1 MSLCLQSTVWHDAP
15 PPTTGVPVSFRLVA
29 AFALTIALAFGNPE
43 RAKAHAIIVDSSPSV
58 GTEVPGP
65 DVAVMLHYNN
75 RIDKSRSRLTLM
87 IGEQPLV
94 KLPIDEGGAP
104 DVITAKATGLA
115 PGAYRLRWQ
124 VLALDGHITRGEI
137 PFVVTAP

>member
-1 MSLCLQSTVWHDAP
+1 MICCYKP
-15 PPTTGVPVSFRLVA
+15 PSNVGVPVSIRLSTLFVA
-29 AFALTIALAFGNPE
+29 ALTVALALWSPD
-43 RAKAHAIIVDSSPSV
+43 RAQAHAIIVDSSPSV
-58 GTEVPGP
+58 GTEMPGP
-65 DVAVMLHYNN
+65 DVTMTLHYNN
-75 RIDKSRSRLTLM
+75 RIDKTRSRLTLM
-87 IGEQPLV
+87 VGEKPFL

-137 PFVVTAP
+137 PFTVTAP

>member
-1 MSLCLQSTVWHDAP
+1 MSI
-15 PPTTGVPVSFRLVA
+15 RLSA
-29 AFALTIALAFGNPE
+29 LFAIALTAALALWSPD
-43 RAKAHAIIVDSSPSV
+43 RAQAHAIIVNSSPSV

-65 DVAVMLHYNN
+65 DVAVSLHYNN
-75 RIDKSRSRLTLM
+75 RIDKARSRLTLM

-94 KLPIDEGGAP
+94 KLPIEDGGAP

-137 PFVVTAP
+137 PFTVTAP

>member
-1 MSLCLQSTVWHDAP
+1 MMRRLPSP
-15 PPTTGVPVSFRLVA
+15 GVAVFLRLSA
-29 AFALTIALAFGNPE
+29 ALVITLTAALVFWSQD
-43 RAKAHAIIVDSSPSV
+43 RAQAHAIIVESSPSV
-58 GTEVPGP
+58 GTEMPGP
-65 DVAVMLHYNN
+65 DVAVALHYNN
-75 RIDKSRSRLTLM
+75 RIDKARSRLTLLV
-87 IGEQPLV
+87 GEQTIL

-137 PFVVTAP
+137 PFTVTAP

>member
-1 MSLCLQSTVWHDAP
+1 M
-15 PPTTGVPVSFRLVA
+15 SFRCAA
-29 AFALTIALAFGNPE
+29 AFAFALIVALVFGNAE
-43 RAKAHAIIVDSSPSV
+43 RAQAHAIIVDSSPSV

-65 DVAVMLHYNN
+65 DVAVTLHYNN
-75 RIDKSRSRLTLM
+75 RIDKTRSRLTLM
-87 IGEQPLV
+87 IGEQPFA

-104 DVITAKATGLA
+104 DVITAKAMGLA

>member
-1 MSLCLQSTVWHDAP
+1 M
-15 PPTTGVPVSFRLVA
+15 FIRLSVA
-29 AFALTIALAFGNPE
+29 FAAALAFALVLWSPHGAQ
-43 RAKAHAIIVDSSPSV
+43 AHAIIVDSSPSV

-65 DVAVMLHYNN
+65 DVAMTLHYNN
-75 RIDKSRSRLTLM
+75 RIDKTRSRLTLM
-87 IGEQPLV
+87 VGEQPFL

-137 PFVVTAP
+137 PFTVTAP

>member
-1 MSLCLQSTVWHDAP
+1 M
-15 PPTTGVPVSFRLVA
+15 SFRLSA
-29 AFALTIALAFGNPE
+29 AFAVCLTAALAFWSLG
-43 RAKAHAIIVDSSPSV
+43 RAEAHAIIVDSSPSV

-65 DVAVMLHYNN
+65 DVAVTLHYNN
-75 RIDKSRSRLTLM
+75 RIDKTRSRLTLM
-87 IGEQPLV
+87 VGEQPFA
-94 KLPIDEGGAP
+94 KLPIDEGGTP

-137 PFVVTAP
+137 PFVVTTP

>member
-1 MSLCLQSTVWHDAP
+1 MSI
-15 PPTTGVPVSFRLVA
+15 RLSA
-29 AFALTIALAFGNPE
+29 AFAVALTAALALGSQG
-43 RAKAHAIIVDSSPSV
+43 RAHAHAIIVDSMPSV

-65 DVAVMLHYNN
+65 DVAVSLHYNN
-75 RIDKSRSRLTLM
+75 RIDKARSRLTLLV
-87 IGEQPLV
+87 GEQTTL

-104 DVITAKATGLA
+104 DVITAKAMGLA

-137 PFVVTAP
+137 PFTVTAP

>member
-1 MSLCLQSTVWHDAP
+1 MSI
-15 PPTTGVPVSFRLVA
+15 RLSA
-29 AFALTIALAFGNPE
+29 LFAIALTVALALWSPD
-43 RAKAHAIIVDSSPSV
+43 RAQAHAIIVNSSPSV

-65 DVAVMLHYNN
+65 DVAVSLHYNN
-75 RIDKSRSRLTLM
+75 RIDKARSRLTLM
-87 IGEQPLV
+87 VGEQPLV
-94 KLPIDEGGAP
+94 KLPIEDGGAP

-137 PFVVTAP
+137 PFTVTAP